1 MKTYEK
7 IKNFIV
13 FIYIQF
19 IYLNTNASNNEVSKV
34 CKKYSKYVFT
44 IKTIHQAKV
53 ILYFVSYDKAIN
65 KYYIELDGIVTIL
78 DKLQFGNYILI
89 YNITRK

>member
-13 FIYIQF
+13 FIYVQLM
-19 IYLNTNASNNEVSKV
+19 YLNTNASNKEISKI
-34 CKKYSKYVFT
+34 CRNYSKYIFT
-44 IKTIHQAKV
+44 IKTIHQSKV
-53 ILYFVSYDKAIN
+53 VLYFVSYDKTTN
-65 KYYIELDGIVTIL
+65 KYYVELEGIVTIL